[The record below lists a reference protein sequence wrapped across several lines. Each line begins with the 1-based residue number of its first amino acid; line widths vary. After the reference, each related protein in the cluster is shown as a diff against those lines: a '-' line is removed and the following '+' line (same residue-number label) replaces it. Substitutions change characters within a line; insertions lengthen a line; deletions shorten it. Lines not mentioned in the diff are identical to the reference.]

1 MDPITASGVI
11 SIGKELLNKVTTSI
25 NREKTLNPSSFSEE
39 LNKSQSG
46 KLSDCDLKLKCE
58 KLLQEIKSDLLKDPE
73 TASFFQRNKNNQVF
87 LEKRADGSVQF
98 VSSSGENM
106 VLNANTTEC
115 GKSLDLINL
124 CIENSINL
132 SSFRPNSVVFN
143 S

>member
-11 SIGKELLNKVTTSI
+11 SIGKELLNKVTTSL

-73 TASFFQRNKNNQVF
+73 TASFFQRNENNQVF

-124 CIENSINL
+124 CIENNINL

>member
-11 SIGKELLNKVTTSI
+11 SIGKELLNKVTTSL

-73 TASFFQRNKNNQVF
+73 TASFFQRNENNQVF

>member
-25 NREKTLNPSSFSEE
+25 DRAPPSNPSSFSEE
-39 LNKSQSG
+39 LNKSQSA
-46 KLSDCDLKLKCE
+46 KLSDFDPKLKCE
-58 KLLQEIKSDLLKDPE
+58 KLIQDIKSDLLKDPK
-73 TASFFQRNKNNQVF
+73 TASFLQRNESNQVF

-98 VSSSGENM
+98 ISSSGENM

-115 GKSLDLINL
+115 AKSLDLINL
-124 CIENSINL
+124 CIENNINL
-132 SSFRPNSVVFN
+132 SSFRQNSVVFN

>member
-73 TASFFQRNKNNQVF
+73 TASFFQRNENNQVF

>member
-73 TASFFQRNKNNQVF
+73 TASFFQRNENNQVF

-124 CIENSINL
+124 CTENSINL